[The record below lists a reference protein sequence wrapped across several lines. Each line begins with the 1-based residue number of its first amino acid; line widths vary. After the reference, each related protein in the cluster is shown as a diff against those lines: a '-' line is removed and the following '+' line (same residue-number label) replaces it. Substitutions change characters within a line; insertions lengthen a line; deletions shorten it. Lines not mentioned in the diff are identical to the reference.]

1 MLGLSAKRSRPLIG
15 WETQYERRFRAP
27 LEGPAIPFGSM
38 IKYHPISAKDQPR
51 RHQFSEK
58 VLPRIFQGYA
68 LYAGGIWK
76 GDNLVADIVEL
87 ENVDASDIHA
97 RRLSAKE
104 VITPNSGENF
114 IFPCADGTV
123 KLSGGDQV
131 FPKIRLNA
139 GSTPERRRAQW

>member
-1 MLGLSAKRSRPLIG
+1 M
-15 WETQYERRFRAP
+15 
-27 LEGPAIPFGSM
+27 
-38 IKYHPISAKDQPR
+38 
-51 RHQFSEK
+51 
-58 VLPRIFQGYA
+58 
-68 LYAGGIWK
+68 YAGGIWK

-104 VITPNSGENF
+104 VITPNDGENF

-131 FPKIRLNA
+131 FPKIRLNP